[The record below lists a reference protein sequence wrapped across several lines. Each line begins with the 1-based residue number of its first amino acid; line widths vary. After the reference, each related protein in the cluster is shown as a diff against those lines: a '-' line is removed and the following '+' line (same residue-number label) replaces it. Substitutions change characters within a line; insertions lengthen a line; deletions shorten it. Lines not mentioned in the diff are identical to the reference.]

1 MLEGGG
7 GGALTA
13 CALTRGLT
21 VYQSFFTSSSMT
33 DSLLC
38 VRFCCLHRSIEHTTC
53 PICRNEMSR
62 NDEFWVVPDIPTRN
76 EIGQFVL
83 GLAEG
88 AGEPSS

>member
-7 GGALTA
+7 GGSNRLCFNA
-13 CALTRGLT
+13 GSYG
-21 VYQSFFTSSSMT
+21 VSKFFHVILNA